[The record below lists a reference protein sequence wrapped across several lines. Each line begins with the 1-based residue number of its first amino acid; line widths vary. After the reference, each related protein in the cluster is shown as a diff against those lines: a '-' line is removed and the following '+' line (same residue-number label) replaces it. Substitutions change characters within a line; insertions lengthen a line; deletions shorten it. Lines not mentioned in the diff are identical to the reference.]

1 MKKRKINT
9 IDLGVI
15 IVLILLVVAIVF
27 KYKKFNADDGGVT
40 SKIDKI
46 IYEMSFTGVRD
57 YTTDAFESG
66 DTVYDS
72 QTNVAIGKITE
83 KNIETSKEYKF
94 MENGTAVKTEVP
106 GKYDLKLKIETEG
119 MINTSGY
126 YANKTVELKVGSEK
140 TIETKYV
147 KSTGRIASI
156 ESGSQNK

>member
-1 MKKRKINT
+1 
-9 IDLGVI
+9 
-15 IVLILLVVAIVF
+15 
-27 KYKKFNADDGGVT
+27 
-40 SKIDKI
+40 
-46 IYEMSFTGVRD
+46 
-57 YTTDAFESG
+57 
-66 DTVYDS
+66 
-72 QTNVAIGKITE
+72 
-83 KNIETSKEYKF
+83 

>member
-1 MKKRKINT
+1 M
-9 IDLGVI
+9 
-15 IVLILLVVAIVF
+15 
-27 KYKKFNADDGGVT
+27 
-40 SKIDKI
+40 
-46 IYEMSFTGVRD
+46 
-57 YTTDAFESG
+57 
-66 DTVYDS
+66 YDS

-83 KNIETSKEYKF
+83 KNIETSKEYEF